1 METKII
7 KIQIIAQLIVK
18 HRQAI
23 QTRKKHNDSNKPD
36 SKEQETE
43 TISISDISEG
53 DTVKI
58 I

>member
-1 METKII
+1 M
-7 KIQIIAQLIVK
+7 K

-23 QTRKKHNDSNKPD
+23 QTEKETQANNDSNKPD

-43 TISISDISEG
+43 NISISDISEG